1 MKKAAL
7 KLDEEGCEYEVCPR
21 DKRHRLNREPEG
33 LYCEACR
40 IHLQEPT
47 TRERIRFRLQ
57 AVQP

>member
-7 KLDEEGCEYEVCPR
+7 KLDDEGYAYEVCPQGE
-21 DKRHRLNREPEG
+21 RHFLNREPEG
-33 LYCEACR
+33 LYCKECH

-57 AVQP
+57 AVQS

>member
-1 MKKAAL
+1 MKAAL
-7 KLDEEGCEYEVCPR
+7 KLDEEGYCHEVCP
-21 DKRHRLNREPEG
+21 KNERHRLNREPEG
-33 LYCEACR
+33 LYCEECR